1 MDKQK
6 MAFLVQ
12 YKGRDLDQAFCDQ
25 YLSKLHIDKVEGRK
39 DPDTGITLAYAHH
52 SKRLRS
58 DQWRSTVQK
67 HNAIFPEQQL
77 TWIGITAPD
86 PYDLRLSQAYQAIK
100 VSKEYFQWR
109 KEECKERPLGIGH
122 KRKAAPAGEKKAK
135 RQHTQDLEEQRKRA
149 LLRAFIEASV
159 AYLQSHSQSLQAKAE
174 ARAHAE
180 ASAKAKQ
187 AQAEA
192 NAKAKQAQAEA
203 KAKQAQAE
211 ASAKAKQEEEAKA
224 KAKQAEEE
232 KAKQRA
238 REERLREQQAQRVR
252 ELQAQQAEEERER
265 MEDQKHLKALEPDI
279 KFLASLAGSRA
290 VILCPTLFLKQVYHL
305 HPPPRPLPPIQS
317 GADRKDLLNAIRA
330 YHADKNTKCTNR
342 HRIMCSEITKILN
355 GLLEAYS

>member
-25 YLSKLHIDKVEGRK
+25 YLSKLRIDKVEGRR
-39 DPDTGITLAYAHH
+39 DPESGITLAYTHH
-52 SKRLRS
+52 AKRLRS
-58 DQWRSTVQK
+58 DQWCSAVQR

-77 TWIGITAPD
+77 TWVGITVPD
-86 PYDLRLSQAYQAIK
+86 PYDLRLSQAYKTIK
-100 VSKEYFQWR
+100 QSKDYFEWR
-109 KEECKERPLGIGH
+109 KEECKERPLGNGH
-122 KRKAAPAGEKKAK
+122 KRKAAGQSPPHGK
-135 RQHTQDLEEQRKRA
+135 RRHTQALEEQRKRD
-149 LLRAFIEASV
+149 LVRAFIEASV
-159 AYLQSHSQSLQAKAE
+159 AYLQSQSPPSQSQTLQAKAE
-174 ARAHAE
+174 ARA
-180 ASAKAKQ
+180 
-187 AQAEA
+187 QAEA
-192 NAKAKQAQAEA
+192 RAKAE
-203 KAKQAQAE
+203 QAQAE

-265 MEDQKHLKALEPDI
+265 VEDQKHLKALEPDI

-305 HPPPRPLPPIQS
+305 HPPPRPLPPIKS
-317 GADRKDLLNAIRA
+317 DADRKDLLNAIRA
-330 YHADKNTKCTNR
+330 YHTDKNTKCANR

>member
-77 TWIGITAPD
+77 IWIGITAPD

-192 NAKAKQAQAEA
+192 NAKAKQAQAET

>member
-1 MDKQK
+1 
-6 MAFLVQ
+6 
-12 YKGRDLDQAFCDQ
+12 
-25 YLSKLHIDKVEGRK
+25 
-39 DPDTGITLAYAHH
+39 
-52 SKRLRS
+52 
-58 DQWRSTVQK
+58 VQK

-77 TWIGITAPD
+77 TWVGITAPD

-159 AYLQSHSQSLQAKAE
+159 AYLQSPSHSLQAKAE
-174 ARAHAE
+174 A
-180 ASAKAKQ
+180 K
-187 AQAEA
+187 
-192 NAKAKQAQAEA
+192 AQAEA

-252 ELQAQQAEEERER
+252 ELQTQQAEEERER

-317 GADRKDLLNAIRA
+317 GADRKDLLNAIRT
-330 YHADKNTKCTNR
+330 YHVDKNTKCANR

-355 GLLEAYS
+355 GLLESHC

>member
-1 MDKQK
+1 

-58 DQWRSTVQK
+58 DQWRSAVQK

-174 ARAHAE
+174 ARA
-180 ASAKAKQ
+180 
-187 AQAEA
+187 
-192 NAKAKQAQAEA
+192 
-203 KAKQAQAE
+203 QAE

-265 MEDQKHLKALEPDI
+265 MEDHKHLKALEPDI

-290 VILCPTLFLKQVYHL
+290 VILCPNLFLKQVYHL